1 MNKKAMMNKYIL
13 VIILTL
19 AILFVLM
26 AFQSKLFASM
36 NSGSTKQICKQSVL
50 AHDFTKFGKVAM
62 NTEIKCP
69 TQEIK
74 IKTKN
79 QEKAK
84 YQLAKAMYDCWD
96 QFARGEAN
104 LFGDKETIYCS
115 ICHIISFKHQNKE
128 LEGFSEYLTT
138 KKVPGGNGITYIEYL
153 MNYDTPRAHEVAP
166 ETGDPNTFAGDFLD
180 TSKTYSTIFLYAKGD
195 DNMKMIAEH
204 FKGQT
209 TAGKTGWI
217 AAGVGAGGIALVVF
231 GVSNPIGWA
240 MIGVG
245 AIVVVASLVYDHF
258 FNTDV
263 EWSSFILF
271 REYNEEQLKD
281 IKCEVMPTSQE

>member
-1 MNKKAMMNKYIL
+1 MINKFLLIIIL
-13 VIILTL
+13 VL

-62 NTEIKCP
+62 DTEIKCP

-79 QEKAK
+79 QEQAK
-84 YQLAKAMYDCWD
+84 YKLAKAMYDCWD

-115 ICHIISFKHQNKE
+115 ICHIISFKHKNE
-128 LEGFSEYLTT
+128 GLEGFSEYLTT
-138 KKVPGGNGITYIEYL
+138 KKVPGGNGITYIDYL

-166 ETGDPNTFAGDFLD
+166 ETGDPISFEGDFLD

-195 DNMKMIAEH
+195 DNMKMIEEH

-209 TAGKTGWI
+209 TAGKGGWI
-217 AAGVGAGGIALVVF
+217 AVGVGAGGIALAVL
-231 GVSNPIGWA
+231 GIVSNPVGWA
-240 MIGVG
+240 IGIG
-245 AIVVVASLVYDHF
+245 AALFAIGTLVYDHF

-271 REYNEEQLKD
+271 REYDVEQLKD
-281 IKCEVMPTSQE
+281 LKCEVMPISQE

>member
-1 MNKKAMMNKYIL
+1 MNKYL
-13 VIILTL
+13 LLIILTL
-19 AILFVLM
+19 AILFILLI
-26 AFQSKLFASM
+26 FQSELFASM
-36 NSGSTKQICKQSVL
+36 DSGSTKQICKQSVM
-50 AHDFTKFGKVAM
+50 AHDFTKFGKISM

-69 TQEIK
+69 TQELK
-74 IKTKN
+74 IKTKD

-84 YQLAKAMYDCWD
+84 YQLAKSMYDCWD

-115 ICHIISFKHQNKE
+115 ICHIISFKHQNQN

-138 KKVPGGNGITYIEYL
+138 KKIPGGKGITYIDYL

-166 ETGDPNTFAGDFLD
+166 ETGDPISFEGDFLD

-209 TAGKTGWI
+209 TAGKGGWI
-217 AAGVGAGGIALVVF
+217 AVGVGAGGIALAAF
-231 GVSNPIGWA
+231 GILSNPVGWA
-240 MIGVG
+240 IGIG
-245 AIVVVASLVYDHF
+245 GLLFAAGTLVYDHF

-263 EWSSFILF
+263 EWASFILF
-271 REYNEEQLKD
+271 REYDVEQLKN
-281 IKCEVMPTSQE
+281 IKCEVMPIAQT